1 MVTTILIGTTITL
14 AAILSIILYAM
25 ERDRKRRRQA
35 IQRRNSQRW
44 QNVFEVTDLKKA

>member
-1 MVTTILIGTTITL
+1 MINAILIGTTITL
-14 AAILSIILYAM
+14 AAILSFVLYAM

-44 QNVFEVTDLKKA
+44 KNVFEVTDIKKA

>member
-1 MVTTILIGTTITL
+1 MITTILIGTTITL

-44 QNVFEVTDLKKA
+44 KTIFDRTDLKA

>member
-1 MVTTILIGTTITL
+1 MVNTILIGTTITL

-44 QNVFEVTDLKKA
+44 KTIFETTDLKA